1 MFAFHFMLFL
11 ALGWTLLEVAE
22 SRPSSAVAVE
32 LSTCGSGGDVDTLTE
47 ECISICQPVREAQN
61 CAFGAACTCSAAPP
75 VAVQACLQ
83 CHLDADA
90 GSSSP
95 EVPLLMSSR
104 LSTYAQ
110 LCGYSPVAEA
120 EAVNVQIHRTDLA
133 GNLTVQRETLK
144 AQCIY
149 GLPQL
154 ATFGPTTYILDK
166 IRLWP
171 LYGLVLVMVLL
182 LLKVQS

>member
-1 MFAFHFMLFL
+1 M
-11 ALGWTLLEVAE
+11 LEVAE

-32 LSTCGSGGDVDTLTE
+32 LSTCGRSGDVDSLTE

-83 CHLDADA
+83 CHLDVDA

-104 LSTYAQ
+104 LSAYAQ

-120 EAVNVQIHRTDLA
+120 EAVNVQVPSHRVDLA
-133 GNLTVQRETLK
+133 GNSTVRSETLK

-154 ATFGPTTYILDK
+154 ATLGPTIFILDK
-166 IRLWP
+166 IRFWP
-171 LYGLVLVMVLL
+171 LYGLVLVVVLL